1 MPSWCFSLSP
11 ISMASQSLT
20 LLFFFLLLPS
30 LLPVLHAQQ
39 PYEGLL
45 TTDCETQHNSSSLLG
60 YFCNSQPNCQAFLT
74 FHSQPPYNSVVSIS
88 SLLSSHPSDLSQAN
102 SVSPTA
108 TFPTGTKVVVP
119 VNCSCSGAYYQLNS
133 SYLVQSGDTAL
144 VLANNTYQSLSTCQS
159 IMNQSLNGTT
169 KLFPGVEITVPLRCA
184 CPTSNQTSNGVKY
197 LLSYLVDNGDTIFG
211 ISSRFGVGQQSIEEA
226 NEISG
231 TNIYPFTTL
240 LIPLRSQPN
249 TSQLAAPPPPPPLH
263 SPPAAPPPAGN
274 SSSHAGLYAGIGV
287 AAGALALAALVAIY
301 CVAAKAKKKKV
312 GEALPSNDST
322 TDGTAYGKSSDVES
336 YEKEASE
343 DVKTMISEI
352 GHALRVYKFE
362 ELQFATENFS
372 YECLIE
378 GSVYRGMF
386 NGDAAAVKVVNGDVS
401 KEVEVLK
408 KINHFNLI
416 KLSGIGFNQG
426 QWFLVSEYA
435 DNGPLSH
442 WIFDTSGSKVLSWVQ
457 RMQIAV
463 DVANGVSYLHS
474 YTEPA
479 YVHKDIR
486 SSNILLDQTM
496 RAKVANFGMAR
507 ASEGRDGEFVL
518 TRHIVG
524 TKGYLAPEYLEH
536 GLVSPKLDVYAFG
549 VVMMETITGRDGSET
564 LRGDKFSWNAL
575 VTIVSEGGGGGDAME
590 KLGSFMDPLLAG
602 KYPSDLGLE
611 MVRLIERCLR
621 RDAGS
626 RPSMEEVAQSL
637 SRIHSMSLIW
647 EQSPAY

>member
-20 LLFFFLLLPS
+20 LLFFFVLLPS

-88 SLLSSHPSDLSQAN
+88 SLLSSHPSELSQAN
-102 SVSPTA
+102 SVSPIA

-144 VLANNTYQSLSTCQS
+144 VVANNTYQSLSTCQS

-169 KLFPGVEITVPLRCA
+169 KLFAGVEITVPLRCA
-184 CPTSNQTSNGVKY
+184 CPTSNQTSSGVKY

-211 ISSRFGVGQQSIEEA
+211 ISSRFGVDQQSIEEA

-249 TSQLAAPPPPPPLH
+249 TSQLAAPPPPPPLQ

-322 TDGTAYGKSSDVES
+322 TYGTAYGKSSDVES

-386 NGDAAAVKVVNGDVS
+386 NGDAAAVKVINGDVS

-416 KLSGIGFNQG
+416 KLSGISFNQG

-564 LRGDKFSWNAL
+564 QRGDKFSWNAL
-575 VTIVSEGGGGGDAME
+575 VTMVSEGGGGGDAME

>member
-1 MPSWCFSLSP
+1 
-11 ISMASQSLT
+11 MA
-20 LLFFFLLLPS
+20 LFFFLLLPS

-39 PYEGLL
+39 PYEGIL
-45 TTDCETQHNSSSLLG
+45 TTDCKTQYNSSSLLG
-60 YFCNSQPNCQAFLT
+60 YFCNSRPNCQAFLT

-88 SLLSSHPSDLSQAN
+88 SLLSSHPSELSQAN

-133 SYLVQSGDTAL
+133 SYLVQPRDTAL
-144 VLANNTYQSLSTCQS
+144 VVANNTYQALSTCQS
-159 IMNQSLNGTT
+159 IMNQSLDGTDRM
-169 KLFPGVEITVPLRCA
+169 FPGVEITVPLRCA
-184 CPTSNQTSNGVKY
+184 CATSKQTSNGVKY
-197 LLSYLVDNGDTIFG
+197 LLSYLVDLGDTIFG
-211 ISSRFGVGQQSIEEA
+211 ISSRFGVDRKSIEEA
-226 NEISG
+226 NEISD
-231 TNIYPFTTL
+231 TNTIYPFTTL
-240 LIPLRSQPN
+240 LIPLQSQPN
-249 TSQLAAPPPPPPLH
+249 TSQLAAPPPPPQ
-263 SPPAAPPPAGN
+263 SPPAAPPHAGN
-274 SSSHAGLYAGIGV
+274 SSSHAGLYAGVGV

-312 GEALPSNDST
+312 GEALPPSDSIT
-322 TDGTAYGKSSDVES
+322 YRKAYGKSSDVES

-343 DVKTMISEI
+343 DITSMISEI

-362 ELQFATENFS
+362 ELQLATENFS
-372 YECLIE
+372 YECLVE

-386 NGDAAAVKVVNGDVS
+386 NGDAAAVKVINGDVS

-416 KLSGIGFNQG
+416 KLSGVSFNQG
-426 QWFLVSEYA
+426 QWFLVYEYA

-536 GLVSPKLDVYAFG
+536 GLVSPELDVYAFG
-549 VVMMETITGRDGSET
+549 VVMMEMITGRDGSET
-564 LRGDKFSWNAL
+564 QRRDQFSWNVLA
-575 VTIVSEGGGGGDAME
+575 TMVSEGGGGGGRDATE
-590 KLGSFMDPLLAG
+590 TLGSFMDPLLAG
-602 KYPSDLGLE
+602 KYPSDLALE
-611 MVRLIERCLR
+611 MVRLIESCLR

-626 RPSMEEVAQSL
+626 RPSMEKVALSL
-637 SRIHSMSLIW
+637 SRMHSMSLIW

>member
-1 MPSWCFSLSP
+1 
-11 ISMASQSLT
+11 MASQSLT

-45 TTDCETQHNSSSLLG
+45 TTDCETQHNASSLLG

-74 FHSQPPYNSVVSIS
+74 FHSQLPYNSVVSIS
-88 SLLSSHPSDLSQAN
+88 SLLSSHPSELSQAN

-144 VLANNTYQSLSTCQS
+144 VVANNTYQSLSTCQS

-184 CPTSNQTSNGVKY
+184 CPTSNQTSSGVKY
-197 LLSYLVDNGDTIFG
+197 LLSYLVDTGDTIFG
-211 ISSRFGVGQQSIEEA
+211 ISSRFGVDQQSIEEA

-249 TSQLAAPPPPPPLH
+249 TSQLAAPPPPPPLQ

-274 SSSHAGLYAGIGV
+274 SSSHTGLYAGIGV

-301 CVAAKAKKKKV
+301 CVAAKAKKKKKV
-312 GEALPSNDST
+312 SEALPPNDST
-322 TDGTAYGKSSDVES
+322 TYGTAYGKSSDVES

-416 KLSGIGFNQG
+416 KLSGISFNQG
-426 QWFLVSEYA
+426 QWFLVYEYA

-479 YVHKDIR
+479 YVHKDVR

-549 VVMMETITGRDGSET
+549 VRRSPGEMARKH
-564 LRGDKFSWNAL
+564 R
-575 VTIVSEGGGGGDAME
+575 EGISSHGMRW
-590 KLGSFMDPLLAG
+590 SPLLA
-602 KYPSDLGLE
+602 KAEEEEMPWRSLE
-611 MVRLIERCLR
+611 ASWILCWQANIL
-621 RDAGS
+621 
-626 RPSMEEVAQSL
+626 Q
-637 SRIHSMSLIW
+637 I
-647 EQSPAY
+647 

>member
-1 MPSWCFSLSP
+1 MA
-11 ISMASQSLT
+11 ASQSLT
-20 LLFFFLLLPS
+20 LLFFFCLLLPS

-45 TTDCETQHNSSSLLG
+45 TTDCNTPHNSSSLLG

-74 FHSQPPYNSVVSIS
+74 FHSQPPYSSVVSIS
-88 SLLSSHPSDLSQAN
+88 SLLSSHPSELSHAN

-108 TFPTGTKVVVP
+108 TFPTGTKVVIP

-133 SYLVQSGDTAL
+133 SYLVQPGDAAL
-144 VLANNTYQSLSTCQS
+144 VVANNTYQGLSTCQS
-159 IMNQSLNGTT
+159 IMNQSLNGTD
-169 KLFPGVEITVPLRCA
+169 KLFPGVNITVPLRCA
-184 CPTSNQTSNGVKY
+184 CPTSKQTSNGVKY
-197 LLSYLVDNGDTIFG
+197 LLSYLVDEGDTIFG
-211 ISSRFGVGQQSIEEA
+211 ISSRFGVDQQSIEEA
-226 NEISG
+226 NEISDA
-231 TNIYPFTTL
+231 IYPFTTL
-240 LIPLRSQPN
+240 LIPLQSQPN
-249 TSQLAAPPPPPPLH
+249 TSQLTAPPPPPPQ

-274 SSSHAGLYAGIGV
+274 SSSHGV
-287 AAGALALAALVAIY
+287 AAGALAVAALVAIY
-301 CVAAKAKKKKV
+301 CVAAKAKKKKKKKKKKKV
-312 GEALPSNDST
+312 GEALPPTDSIT
-322 TDGTAYGKSSDVES
+322 YRTAFGKSSDVES

-343 DVKTMISEI
+343 DIMSMISDI

-362 ELQFATENFS
+362 ELQLATENFS

-386 NGDAAAVKVVNGDVS
+386 NGDAAAVKVINGDVS

-408 KINHFNLI
+408 KVNHFNLI
-416 KLSGIGFNQG
+416 KLSGISFNQG
-426 QWFLVSEYA
+426 QWFLVYEYA

-496 RAKVANFGMAR
+496 RAKVANLGMAR

-549 VVMMETITGRDGSET
+549 VVMMEMITGRDGSET
-564 LRGDKFSWNAL
+564 RRGDKFSWNAL
-575 VTIVSEGGGGGDAME
+575 VTMVSEGGGGDDAME

-621 RDAGS
+621 RDAGR

-637 SRIHSMSLIW
+637 SRIHLMSLIW